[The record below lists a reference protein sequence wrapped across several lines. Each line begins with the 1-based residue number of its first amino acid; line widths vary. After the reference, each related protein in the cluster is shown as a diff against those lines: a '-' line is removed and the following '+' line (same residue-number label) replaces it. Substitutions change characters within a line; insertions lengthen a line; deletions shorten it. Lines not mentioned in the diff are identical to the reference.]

1 MFIWNSNFTGHPVFH
16 LATLD
21 AEPQGLCST
30 YRPRLDCSRRRHFL
44 CEAGSSR
51 TFFSWGPSV
60 IKEGLCGLLSTA
72 SLFLLPSP
80 SSLSPGLSTPCKHKE
95 RNCCSQAMCRSDP
108 RGRPRSLTCLESQPG
123 GWGRGS
129 GRGAWGAGGGR
140 SNPRL
145 SPFSPVWKTPAPEEA
160 LPLEVGPT
168 GSWGSGKLPSPAEF
182 SLWETLGSPHGC
194 SKPLPA
200 TLQTLAGPVLHF
212 NRPGPISLILGWV
225 ILSSFH

>member
-1 MFIWNSNFTGHPVFH
+1 MQSLRASAPHTGQDWPAVEEGISFVKQAAVE
-16 LATLD
+16 L
-21 AEPQGLCST
+21 S
-30 YRPRLDCSRRRHFL
+30 S
-44 CEAGSSR
+44 AG
-51 TFFSWGPSV
+51 GPLV

-95 RNCCSQAMCRSDP
+95 SNCCSQAMCRSDP
-108 RGRPRSLTCLESQPG
+108 GDRPRSLTCLESQPG

-129 GRGAWGAGGGR
+129 GRGAWGVEGGR

-168 GSWGSGKLPSPAEF
+168 GSWGSGNLPSPAEF
-182 SLWETLGSPHGC
+182 SL
-194 SKPLPA
+194 
-200 TLQTLAGPVLHF
+200 
-212 NRPGPISLILGWV
+212 
-225 ILSSFH
+225 